1 MNDVIKTFK
10 RPKVTYQP
18 DDDDQLG
25 SAEDYDESEIPNIYS
40 KPTKTPH
47 ENNGRHNNVAMFGI
61 GGIAT
66 RKPMYPIPEVRGSSD
81 NEVSTA
87 ISSAPTVGYNYR
99 IFFVVNLL
107 SLLSFGRFLS

>member
-25 SAEDYDESEIPNIYS
+25 SAEDYDESEIPNIYT
-40 KPTKTPH
+40 KPTKIPH
-47 ENNGRHNNVAMFGI
+47 ENNGRQNNVAMFGM
-61 GGIAT
+61 AT

-87 ISSAPTVGYNYR
+87 VSSATTVGYNYR
-99 IFFVVNLL
+99 IFFVVNSMV

>member
-1 MNDVIKTFK
+1 M
-10 RPKVTYQP
+10 TYQP

-25 SAEDYDESEIPNIYS
+25 SAEDYDESEIPNIYT

-47 ENNGRHNNVAMFGI
+47 ENNGRQSNNVPMFGI

-66 RKPMYPIPEVRGSSD
+66 RKPMFPIPEVRGSSD

-87 ISSAPTVGYNYR
+87 ISSATTVGCNYR
-99 IFFVVNLL
+99 IFFAVNSMV

>member
-1 MNDVIKTFK
+1 MNDVIKPSAK
-10 RPKVTYQP
+10 RPKETYQLE
-18 DDDDQLG
+18 DDDQTG
-25 SAEDYDESEIPNIYS
+25 SADDESEAPNMFTN
-40 KPTKTPH
+40 PTQILH
-47 ENNGRHNNVAMFGI
+47 DYNGRHNKLAF

-87 ISSAPTVGYNYR
+87 LSSATTVGCNYR
-99 IFFVVNLL
+99 IFFVVNSMV

>member
-1 MNDVIKTFK
+1 M
-10 RPKVTYQP
+10 TYQP

-25 SAEDYDESEIPNIYS
+25 SAEDYDESEIPNIYT
-40 KPTKTPH
+40 KPTKTSH

-66 RKPMYPIPEVRGSSD
+66 RKPMFPIPEVRGSSD

-87 ISSAPTVGYNYR
+87 ISSATTVGYNYR
-99 IFFVVNLL
+99 IFFVVNSMV